1 MKNAHDII
9 IKPVITERS
18 TMLLADGRYTFQV
31 APEATKPEIR
41 RAVEELFGVKVLKV
55 NTSRVDGK
63 EKRVGVH
70 RGRTASWKKAVVQI
84 DMDPE
89 ADTYL
94 TEGGK
99 ENKVERKYKTV
110 IEEFGFGQ

>member
-9 IKPVITERS
+9 IKPIITERS
-18 TMLLADGRYTFQV
+18 ANLLADGCYTFQV
-31 APEATKPEIR
+31 AEDATKPEIR
-41 RAVEELFGVKVLKV
+41 RAVEQLFGVKVLKV
-55 NTSRVDGK
+55 NTLHVSGK
-63 EKRVGVH
+63 DKRVGVH

-84 DMDPE
+84 DLDPQGE
-89 ADTYL
+89 TYL

-99 ENKVERKYKTV
+99 EQQVERKYKTV